1 MEERREGEPQDHPE
15 FTLGAEEAA
24 RLREAERAFLDRPLL
39 SIRAR
44 IAGGFL
50 LCFLLVAATAAGSL
64 GLLHGA
70 RSGLSALAAAAAV
83 ESKVHGAR
91 SHARDFFREGKGIE
105 EARRDAEAALDLY
118 HEKAPAFLAAAG
130 PSELAL
136 LGSRLRRL
144 AQGLAEASALE
155 RFGAW
160 EPKARMDLETA
171 LERDGAEALE
181 VLERI
186 VGRQSARTERVLVL
200 TQALPFAS
208 LAFLLGIIYW
218 VVRVLGRTISLSL
231 DRFRGYTRRIAA
243 GDFSPITPA
252 KPYRDEFSDLALAVN
267 RMLFELRAR
276 EAQVTRAG
284 KLAALGTFTA
294 GIAHELNNPL
304 NNISITVE
312 ALLDECRDV
321 GDARKVKLLEDVY
334 REAQR
339 ADAIVRGLLD
349 FTRDEPPRLEPLR
362 LTGAVEGAADLLR
375 NEMALSGVVFTNLL
389 PQDLPEVE
397 GDLDALRQLFFNL
410 FLNAV
415 QAMPGGG
422 RLRVDGGTFPTG
434 KVWVEVTDEGTGIP
448 PEALPHLFDPFFTT
462 KERGKG
468 TGLGLAICHG
478 IVRRHGGEIHVD
490 SVVGRGTTVRLVF
503 PARGARKE
511 GAP

>member
-1 MEERREGEPQDHPE
+1 MDERHDPLSQDQPE

-24 RLREAERAFLDRPLL
+24 KLRQAQQAFLDRPLL
-39 SIRAR
+39 SVRAR

-50 LCFLLVAATAAGSL
+50 LCFLLMAATAGGSL
-64 GLLHGA
+64 GLLHSA
-70 RSGLSALAAAAAV
+70 RSGSSALAAAAAV
-83 ESKVHGAR
+83 ASRVHDAR
-91 SHARDFFREGKGIE
+91 SHARDFFREGRGIE
-105 EARRDAEAALDLY
+105 EALRDSEAALDLY
-118 HEKAPAFLAAAG
+118 NEKAPAFLATAG

-144 AQGLAEASALE
+144 TQGLTEAFTLE

-160 EPKARMDLETA
+160 EPRARMDLEA
-171 LERDGAEALE
+171 SLEADGAE
-181 VLERI
+181 VLRI
-186 VGRQSARTERVLVL
+186 LGDIVARQSARTERTLVL
-200 TQALPFAS
+200 TQTLPFAS
-208 LAFLLGIIYW
+208 LALLLGIVFW

-276 EAQVTRAG
+276 EAQVTKAG

-312 ALLDECRDV
+312 ALLEECRDV

-349 FTRDEPPRLEPLR
+349 FTRDNPPRLRPLR
-362 LTGAVEGAADLLR
+362 LLEPVEGAADLLR
-375 NEMALSGVVFTNLL
+375 NEMGLAGVAFTHHLL
-389 PQDLPEVE
+389 PDLPEVE
-397 GDLDALRQLFFNL
+397 GDFDALRQLFFNL

-415 QAMPGGG
+415 QAMPQGGA
-422 RLRVDGGTFPTG
+422 LRVNGGVLSTG
-434 KVWVEVTDEGTGIP
+434 QVWVEVTDEGTGIP

-478 IVRRHGGEIHVD
+478 ILQRHGGEIHVD
-490 SVVGRGTTVRLVF
+490 SVVGRGTTVRLLF
-503 PARGARKE
+503 PPAGARE
-511 GAP
+511 EESP

>member
-1 MEERREGEPQDHPE
+1 MEERRDPPAEDHPE

-24 RLREAERAFLDRPLL
+24 KLRQAERAFLDRPLL

-70 RSGLSALAAAAAV
+70 RSGLSALSAAAAV
-83 ESKVHGAR
+83 EGRVHGAR
-91 SHARDFFREGKGIE
+91 SHTRDFFREGKGIE
-105 EARRDAEAALDLY
+105 EARREAEAALDLY
-118 HEKAPAFLAAAG
+118 HEKAPALLSAGG

-136 LGSRLRRL
+136 LGNRLRRL

-160 EPKARMDLETA
+160 EPKVRADLEA
-171 LERDGAEALE
+171 SLERDGAEALE
-181 VLERI
+181 VLESIAARE
-186 VGRQSARTERVLVL
+186 SERTERILVL
-200 TQALPFAS
+200 TQLLPFAS
-208 LAFLLGIIYW
+208 LALLLGIIYW

-321 GDARKVKLLEDVY
+321 GDARKVKLLTDVF

-349 FTRDEPPRLEPLR
+349 FTRDEPATLRPLR
-362 LTGAVEGAADLLR
+362 LAEAVEGAADLLQ
-375 NEMALSGVVFTNLL
+375 NEMALAGVAFTNLL

-397 GDLDALRQLFFNL
+397 GDFDALRQLFLNL

-415 QAMPGGG
+415 QAMPKGG
-422 RLRVDGGTFPTG
+422 RLVVNGGLLSTG
-434 KVWVEVTDEGTGIP
+434 KVRVEVTDEGTGIP

-490 SVVGRGTTVRLVF
+490 SVPGRGTTVRLLF
-503 PARGARKE
+503 PAVGTRKE
-511 GAP
+511 APP

>member
-1 MEERREGEPQDHPE
+1 MEEPRDRSAEDHPE

-24 RLREAERAFLDRPLL
+24 KLRQAERAFLDRPLL

-50 LCFLLVAATAAGSL
+50 LCFLLMAATAAGSL

-83 ESKVHGAR
+83 ESRLHDAR
-91 SHARDFFREGKGIE
+91 SRARDFFREGRGLE
-105 EARRDAEAALDLY
+105 EARRESEAALDLY
-118 HEKAPAFLAAAG
+118 LEKAPALLAAAG
-130 PSELAL
+130 PEDLAL

-160 EPKARMDLETA
+160 EPKERMQLESS
-171 LERDGAEALE
+171 LEADGAEALRI
-181 VLERI
+181 LEQI
-186 VGRQSARTERVLVL
+186 VARQAARAQRTLVL
-200 TQALPFAS
+200 TQALPFVS
-208 LAFLLGIIYW
+208 LALLLGIIFW
-218 VVRVLGRTISLSL
+218 VVHVLGRTISLSL

-312 ALLDECRDV
+312 ALLDECRDA
-321 GDARKVKLLEDVY
+321 GEARKVKLLQDVY

-349 FTRDEPPRLEPLR
+349 FTRDEPPRLRPLR
-362 LTGAVEGAADLLR
+362 LAEAVEGAAELLR
-375 NEMALSGVVFTNLL
+375 NEMDLSGVTFANLL
-389 PQDLPEVE
+389 PADLPEVE
-397 GDLDALRQLFFNL
+397 GDYDALRQLFFNL

-415 QAMPGGG
+415 QAMPHGG
-422 RLRVDGGTFPTG
+422 RLHVAGGLLSPG
-434 KVWVEVTDEGTGIP
+434 KIWVEVTDEGTGIP

-490 SVVGRGTTVRLVF
+490 SVVNRGTTVRLLF
-503 PARGARKE
+503 PARTERQE
-511 GAP
+511 GSP